1 MYLFDTPLLLA
12 AMVAQFVYTFAS
24 KFDSAVGLQM
34 VENVPF
40 CLELARIVMSEQHDN
55 ASGAIST
62 LFFLFGCSSLI
73 VGLVF
78 YFLGRFN
85 LGRIVYFFPS
95 HVLVGCIGGIGTFII
110 VTAIEV
116 STNTTFTFT
125 AQGFN
130 DSIVGQFNLLLP
142 VMIFESFLRILIYA
156 TKGKYPLLSPVYYC
170 FITPVFYFILY
181 CFGIDIDVAE
191 EAGYFFPPINSA
203 GSALS
208 WSLVDI
214 FTEVHIWNVSWKAV
228 LKAIPTMIS
237 LTAFSLIHVPINIPA
252 FGISTNCEPDMN
264 AELIAHGYSNFIAG
278 LFGGLQNYL
287 AYSNSVIYSKAHGKG
302 KLSSL
307 AIVVLTGGIFIYG
320 PMAASYVPRC
330 MAGTILLHVGIE
342 LFFEGVGKLV
352 QSSL

>member
-55 ASGAIST
+55 ASATST

-78 YFLGRFN
+78 YLLGRLN

-95 HVLVGCIGGIGTFII
+95 HVLVGCIGGIGAFII

-125 AQGFN
+125 AQGVN
-130 DSIVGQFNLLLP
+130 DSIIGHFNLLLP
-142 VMIFESFLRILIYA
+142 VIIFESVLRILIYA
-156 TKGKYPLLSPVYYC
+156 TKGKYALLSPVYYC

-214 FTEVHIWNVSWKAV
+214 FTEVHIFNVSWKAV
-228 LKAIPTMIS
+228 LKATPTMIS

-252 FGISTNCEPDMN
+252 FGISTQTEPDMN
-264 AELIAHGYSNFIAG
+264 AELIAHGYSNFISG

-320 PMAASYVPRC
+320 PMAAVFVPRC